1 MKNDRGGGHMAIVRA
16 RGTPKKGQNRK
27 LKNRG
32 HTPFYLGGAR
42 TWCARAK
49 MRVVSYCGECT
60 QKGAQDKN
68 FCFRFC
74 FLLFC
79 FRFHF
84 CFCFSASASA
94 SLLLL
99 LLFFISLFLAFPL
112 PLFCFLTRACPTR
125 RLVLPVPRL
134 ALRPERP
141 HHEGPRTR
149 EHGGAQYPR
158 VPLCIGT
165 II

>member
-1 MKNDRGGGHMAIVRA
+1 MAIVGA
-16 RGTPKKGQNRK
+16 RGTPKKGQNKKIGFAKESTCAHHLVPRPYHAQIWPRS
-27 LKNRG
+27 LRPRN
-32 HTPFYLGGAR
+32 YL
-42 TWCARAK
+42 RAPSLVPHPK
-49 MRVVSYCGECT
+49 SPPHIGT
-60 QKGAQDKN
+60 QKSRQSKN
-68 FCFRFC
+68 DHR
-74 FLLFC
+74 
-79 FRFHF
+79 
-84 CFCFSASASA
+84 

>member
-1 MKNDRGGGHMAIVRA
+1 MAIVGA
-16 RGTPKKGQNRK
+16 RGTPKKGQNKKNGFAKESTCAHHLVPRPYHAQIWPRSLRPRK
-27 LKNRG
+27 
-32 HTPFYLGGAR
+32 YL
-42 TWCARAK
+42 RAPSLVPHPK
-49 MRVVSYCGECT
+49 T
-60 QKGAQDKN
+60 
-68 FCFRFC
+68 
-74 FLLFC
+74 
-79 FRFHF
+79 RFHF